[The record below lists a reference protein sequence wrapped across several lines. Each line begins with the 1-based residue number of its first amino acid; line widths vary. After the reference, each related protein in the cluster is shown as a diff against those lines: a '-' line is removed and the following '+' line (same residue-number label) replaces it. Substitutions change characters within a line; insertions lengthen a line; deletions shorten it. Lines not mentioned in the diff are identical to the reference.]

1 MEQQNNQKKQKRR
14 TQKNGRPKGCTVLL
28 GLLAVLLIAAAVT
41 VSSAMG
47 EINGKH
53 ADESTEITVSV
64 PQGAA
69 SGTVAKQLQESGV
82 IKHAALFKLYL
93 RQTGQAGQLQ
103 YGDFTLYKGESYADI
118 VAALSQYA
126 AADTVRITF
135 PDGNT
140 AQDFAARMEQAGLC
154 TAEEF
159 LACANG
165 EDGSDFSQYR
175 FWNEM
180 QPDKNYFMRCEGY
193 LYPET
198 YEFYKDDT
206 VYNYVDTF
214 YSHFNSVVTD
224 EMYDRMDE
232 LGMSLHDTIVLAS
245 FIQEEAGNEEN
256 AHVSAVFHNRLAE
269 NSPYPRL
276 ESNAS
281 SYVQNPDD
289 NNYIYNWI
297 APYYGGWD
305 NIPTEIYNA
314 YNTYEIS
321 GLPAGAI
328 SNPGYDAIYAALYP
342 EEPDA
347 NGPYYFFVTDFT
359 GHYYYGRTLAEHN
372 QNCDKA
378 WAVNAKLGK

>member
-1 MEQQNNQKKQKRR
+1 MEQQKKTHKPR
-14 TQKNGRPKGCTVLL
+14 KNAKSPLPKILAGIAVVLV
-28 GLLAVLLIAAAVT
+28 AVIAV
-41 VSSAMG
+41 VYNSVMG
-47 EINGKH
+47 EINGRH
-53 ADESTEITVSV
+53 ADESSEITVSV
-64 PQGAA
+64 PQGAG
-69 SGTVAKQLQESGV
+69 SSTVAKQLQEAGV
-82 IKHAALFKLYL
+82 IKNATLFKLYL
-93 RQTGQAGQLQ
+93 RQTGQGTQLQ

-180 QPDKNYFMRCEGY
+180 QDDKNYFMRCEGY

-214 YSHFNSVVTD
+214 YSHFNSKVTD
-224 EMYDRMDE
+224 DLYTRMDE

-245 FIQEEAGNEEN
+245 FVQEEAGNEEN
-256 AHVSAVFHNRLAE
+256 AHVSAVFHNRLAPG
-269 NSPYPRL
+269 SPYPRL

-305 NIPTEIYNA
+305 NIPAEIYNA

-347 NGPYYFFVTDFT
+347 NGPYYFFVTDKT
-359 GHYYYGRTLAEHN
+359 GHYYYGRTVEEHN
-372 QNCDKA
+372 QNCSKA
-378 WAVNAKLGK
+378 WAVNAKLK

>member
-1 MEQQNNQKKQKRR
+1 MEQQKKTHKPR
-14 TQKNGRPKGCTVLL
+14 KNAKSPLPKILAGIAVVLV
-28 GLLAVLLIAAAVT
+28 AVIAV
-41 VSSAMG
+41 VYNSVMG
-47 EINGKH
+47 EINGRH
-53 ADESTEITVSV
+53 ADESSEITVSV
-64 PQGAA
+64 PQGAG
-69 SGTVAKQLQESGV
+69 SSTVAKQLQEAGV
-82 IKHAALFKLYL
+82 IKNATLFKLYL
-93 RQTGQAGQLQ
+93 RQTGQGTQLQ

-126 AADTVRITF
+126 AADTVQITF

-180 QPDKNYFMRCEGY
+180 QDGQNYFMRCEGY

-224 EMYDRMDE
+224 EMYDRMDD
-232 LGMSLHDTIVLAS
+232 LGMSLHDTVVLAS

-305 NIPTEIYNA
+305 NIPPEIYHA

-342 EEPDA
+342 EEPDD
-347 NGPYYFFVTDFT
+347 NGPYYFFVTDLT
-359 GHYYYGRTLAEHN
+359 GHYYYGRTLEEHN
-372 QNCDKA
+372 QNCNTA

>member
-1 MEQQNNQKKQKRR
+1 MEQKIQNTGRKRQKKRSPWR
-14 TQKNGRPKGCTVLL
+14 LVLAAAAIL
-28 GLLAVLLIAAAVT
+28 VIAAAAAAVW
-41 VSSAMG
+41 AMG
-47 EINGKH
+47 EINGSR
-53 ADESTEITVSV
+53 ADQNNTITVSV
-64 PQGAA
+64 PQGSNSRA
-69 SGTVAKQLQESGV
+69 VADQLQENGV
-82 IKHAALFKLYL
+82 IRSGFLFRLYL
-93 RQTGQAGQLQ
+93 RQTGQGSSLQ
-103 YGDFTLYKGESYADI
+103 YGDFTMYQGESYADI

-140 AQDFAARMEQAGLC
+140 ALDFAQRMEDAGLC

-175 FWNEM
+175 FWSEM
-180 QPDKNYFMRCEGY
+180 QTGENYFMRCEGY

-214 YSHFNSVVTD
+214 YSHFNSMVTD
-224 EMYDRMDE
+224 DLYARMDE
-232 LGMSLHDTIVLAS
+232 LGMSLHNTIVLAS
-245 FIQEEAGNEEN
+245 FIQEEAGNKEN

-269 NSPYPRL
+269 GSPYPRL

-281 SYVQNPDD
+281 SYVQNDED

-305 NIPTEIYNA
+305 NIPAEIYSA
-314 YNTYEIS
+314 YNTYELE

-342 EEPDA
+342 EEPDSD
-347 NGPYYFFVTDFT
+347 GPYYFFVTDLT
-359 GHYYYGRTLAEHN
+359 GHYYYGRTVSEHN
-372 QNCDKA
+372 RNCEKA
-378 WAVNAKLGK
+378 WAVNASLGN

>member
-1 MEQQNNQKKQKRR
+1 MDQQNKNIANDRKKKRGFS
-14 TQKNGRPKGCTVLL
+14 KGRAV
-28 GLLAVLLIAAAVT
+28 LLAVVAVVAVAAAAAASVL
-41 VSSAMG
+41 G
-47 EINGKH
+47 EIDGRH
-53 ADESTEITVSV
+53 ADESAEITVSV
-64 PQGAA
+64 PQGAGT
-69 SGTVAKQLQESGV
+69 GTVARLLEESGV
-82 IKHAALFKLYL
+82 IRHASLYKLYI
-93 RQTGQAGQLQ
+93 RQTGQGGQLQ

-118 VAALSQYA
+118 TAALSQYA

-135 PDGNT
+135 TDGNT
-140 AQDFAARMEQAGLC
+140 ALDFAARMEQAGLC

-180 QPDKNYFMRCEGY
+180 QDDKNYFMRCEGY

-214 YSHFNSVVTD
+214 YSHFNSKVTD
-224 EMYDRMDE
+224 DLYTRMDE

-245 FIQEEAGNEEN
+245 FVQEEAGNEEN
-256 AHVSAVFHNRLAE
+256 AHVSAVFHNRLAPG
-269 NSPYPRL
+269 SPYPRL

-281 SYVQNPDD
+281 SYVQDPDD

-305 NIPTEIYNA
+305 NIPAEIYNA

-347 NGPYYFFVTDFT
+347 NGPYYFFVTDKT
-359 GHYYYGRTLAEHN
+359 GRYYYGRTVEEHN
-372 QNCDKA
+372 QNCSKA
-378 WAVNAKLGK
+378 WAVNAKLK

>member
-1 MEQQNNQKKQKRR
+1 MDQQNKNIANDRKKKRGFS
-14 TQKNGRPKGCTVLL
+14 KGRAV
-28 GLLAVLLIAAAVT
+28 LLAVVAVVAVAAAAAA
-41 VSSAMG
+41 SALG
-47 EINGKH
+47 EIDGRH
-53 ADESTEITVSV
+53 ADESAEITVSV
-64 PQGAA
+64 PQGAGT
-69 SGTVAKQLQESGV
+69 GTVARLLEESGV
-82 IKHAALFKLYL
+82 IRHASLYKLYI
-93 RQTGQAGQLQ
+93 RQTGQGGQLQ

-118 VAALSQYA
+118 TAALSQYA

-140 AQDFAARMEQAGLC
+140 ALDVAARMEQAGLC

-180 QPDKNYFMRCEGY
+180 QDDKNYFMRCEGY

-214 YSHFNSVVTD
+214 YSHFNSKVTD
-224 EMYDRMDE
+224 DLYTRMDE

-245 FIQEEAGNEEN
+245 FVQEEAGNEEN
-256 AHVSAVFHNRLAE
+256 AHVSAVFHNRLAPG
-269 NSPYPRL
+269 SPYPRL

-305 NIPTEIYNA
+305 NIPAEIYNA

-347 NGPYYFFVTDFT
+347 NGPYYFFVTDKT
-359 GHYYYGRTLAEHN
+359 GRYYYGRTVEEHN
-372 QNCDKA
+372 QNCSKA
-378 WAVNAKLGK
+378 WAVNAKLK

>member
-1 MEQQNNQKKQKRR
+1 MDQQNKNIANDRKKKRGFS
-14 TQKNGRPKGCTVLL
+14 KGRAV
-28 GLLAVLLIAAAVT
+28 LLAVVAVVAVAAAAAASVL
-41 VSSAMG
+41 G
-47 EINGKH
+47 EIDGRH
-53 ADESTEITVSV
+53 ADESAEITVSV
-64 PQGAA
+64 PQGAGT
-69 SGTVAKQLQESGV
+69 GTVARLLEESGV
-82 IKHAALFKLYL
+82 IRHASLYKLYI
-93 RQTGQAGQLQ
+93 RQTGQGGQLQ

-118 VAALSQYA
+118 TAALSQYA

-140 AQDFAARMEQAGLC
+140 ALDFAARMEQAGLC

-180 QPDKNYFMRCEGY
+180 QDDKNYFMRCEGY

-214 YSHFNSVVTD
+214 YSHFNSKVTD
-224 EMYDRMDE
+224 DLYTRMDE

-245 FIQEEAGNEEN
+245 FVQEEAGNEEN
-256 AHVSAVFHNRLAE
+256 AHVSAVFHNRLAPG
-269 NSPYPRL
+269 SPYPRL

-305 NIPTEIYNA
+305 NIPQNIIDNYDTYNVA
-314 YNTYEIS
+314 
-321 GLPAGAI
+321 GLPAGPI
-328 SNPGYDAIYAALYP
+328 SNPGLEAMTNTLKYAESPYYG
-342 EEPDA
+342 D
-347 NGPYYFFVTDFT
+347 YYFFVTDT
-359 GHYYYGRTLAEHN
+359 LGNYYFNKTAEEH
-372 QNCDKA
+372 QAQVDKQKA
-378 WAVNAKLGK
+378 EGTMPG

>member
-1 MEQQNNQKKQKRR
+1 MEQQKKTHKPR
-14 TQKNGRPKGCTVLL
+14 KNAKSPLPKILAGIAVVLV
-28 GLLAVLLIAAAVT
+28 AVIAV
-41 VSSAMG
+41 VYNSVMG
-47 EINGKH
+47 EINGRH
-53 ADESTEITVSV
+53 ADESSEITVSV
-64 PQGAA
+64 PQGAG
-69 SGTVAKQLQESGV
+69 SGTVAKQLQEAGV
-82 IKHAALFKLYL
+82 IKNATLFKLYL
-93 RQTGQAGQLQ
+93 RQTGQGTQLQ

-180 QPDKNYFMRCEGY
+180 QDGQNYFMRCEGY

-224 EMYDRMDE
+224 EMYDRMDD
-232 LGMSLHDTIVLAS
+232 LGMSLHDTVVLAS

-305 NIPTEIYNA
+305 NIPPEIYHA

-342 EEPDA
+342 EEPDD
-347 NGPYYFFVTDFT
+347 NGPYYFFVTDLT
-359 GHYYYGRTLAEHN
+359 GHYYYGRTLEEHN
-372 QNCDKA
+372 QNCNTA

>member
-1 MEQQNNQKKQKRR
+1 MDQQNKNIA
-14 TQKNGRPKGCTVLL
+14 NGRKKKRGFSKGRAV
-28 GLLAVLLIAAAVT
+28 LLAVVAVVAVAAAAAASVL
-41 VSSAMG
+41 G
-47 EINGKH
+47 EIDGRH
-53 ADESTEITVSV
+53 ADESAEITVSV
-64 PQGAA
+64 PQGAGT
-69 SGTVAKQLQESGV
+69 GTVARLLEESGV
-82 IKHAALFKLYL
+82 IRHASLYKLYI
-93 RQTGQAGQLQ
+93 RQTGQGGQLQ

-118 VAALSQYA
+118 TAALSQYA

-140 AQDFAARMEQAGLC
+140 ALDFAARMEQAGLC

-180 QPDKNYFMRCEGY
+180 QDDKNYFMRCEGY

-214 YSHFNSVVTD
+214 YSHFNSKVTD
-224 EMYDRMDE
+224 DLYTRMDE

-245 FIQEEAGNEEN
+245 FVQEEAGNEEN
-256 AHVSAVFHNRLAE
+256 AHVSAVFHNRLAPD
-269 NSPYPRL
+269 SPYPRL

-297 APYYGGWD
+297 APYYDGWD
-305 NIPTEIYNA
+305 NIPAEIYNA

-347 NGPYYFFVTDFT
+347 NGPYYFFVTDKT
-359 GHYYYGRTLAEHN
+359 GHYYYGRTVEEHN
-372 QNCDKA
+372 QNCSKA
-378 WAVNAKLGK
+378 WAVNAKLK

>member
-14 TQKNGRPKGCTVLL
+14 TQKSGRPKGCTVLL
-28 GLLAVLLIAAAVT
+28 GLLAVLLIAAAVI

-224 EMYDRMDE
+224 EMYDRMAE

-297 APYYGGWD
+297 APYYGGWN
-305 NIPTEIYNA
+305 NIPSEIYNA

-347 NGPYYFFVTDFT
+347 NGPYYFFVTDLT

>member
-1 MEQQNNQKKQKRR
+1 MDQQNKNIANDRKKKRGFS
-14 TQKNGRPKGCTVLL
+14 KGRAV
-28 GLLAVLLIAAAVT
+28 LLAVVAVVAVAAA
-41 VSSAMG
+41 A
-47 EINGKH
+47 
-53 ADESTEITVSV
+53 A
-64 PQGAA
+64 QGAGT
-69 SGTVAKQLQESGV
+69 GTVARLLEESGV
-82 IKHAALFKLYL
+82 IRHASLYKLYI
-93 RQTGQAGQLQ
+93 RQTGQGGQLQ

-118 VAALSQYA
+118 TAALSQYA

-140 AQDFAARMEQAGLC
+140 ALDFAARMEQAGLC

-180 QPDKNYFMRCEGY
+180 QDDKNYFMRCEGY

-214 YSHFNSVVTD
+214 YSHFNSKVTD
-224 EMYDRMDE
+224 DLYTRMDE

-245 FIQEEAGNEEN
+245 FVQEEAGNEEN
-256 AHVSAVFHNRLAE
+256 AHVSAVFHNRLAPG
-269 NSPYPRL
+269 SPYPRL

-305 NIPTEIYNA
+305 NIPAEIYNA

-347 NGPYYFFVTDFT
+347 NGPYYFFVTDKT
-359 GHYYYGRTLAEHN
+359 GRYYYGRTVEEHN
-372 QNCDKA
+372 QNCSKA
-378 WAVNAKLGK
+378 WAVNAKLK

>member
-1 MEQQNNQKKQKRR
+1 MEQQKKTHKPR
-14 TQKNGRPKGCTVLL
+14 KNAKSPLPKILAGIAVVLV
-28 GLLAVLLIAAAVT
+28 AVIAV
-41 VSSAMG
+41 VYNSVMG
-47 EINGKH
+47 EINGRH
-53 ADESTEITVSV
+53 ADESSEITVSV
-64 PQGAA
+64 PQGAG
-69 SGTVAKQLQESGV
+69 SSTVAKQLQEAGV
-82 IKHAALFKLYL
+82 IKNATLFKLYL
-93 RQTGQAGQLQ
+93 RQTGQGTQLQ

-180 QPDKNYFMRCEGY
+180 QDGQNYFMRCEGY

-224 EMYDRMDE
+224 EMYDRMDD
-232 LGMSLHDTIVLAS
+232 LGMSLHDTVVLAS

-305 NIPTEIYNA
+305 NIPPEIYHA

-342 EEPDA
+342 EEPDD
-347 NGPYYFFVTDFT
+347 NGPYYFFVTDLT
-359 GHYYYGRTLAEHN
+359 GHYYYGRTLEEHN
-372 QNCDKA
+372 QNCNTA

>member
-1 MEQQNNQKKQKRR
+1 MEQQKKTPKPR
-14 TQKNGRPKGCTVLL
+14 KNAKSPLPKILAGVAVVLV
-28 GLLAVLLIAAAVT
+28 AVIAV
-41 VSSAMG
+41 VYNSVMG

-53 ADESTEITVSV
+53 ADESSEITVSV
-64 PQGAA
+64 PQGAG
-69 SGTVAKQLQESGV
+69 SGTVAKQLQEAGV
-82 IKHAALFKLYL
+82 IKNATLFKLYL
-93 RQTGQAGQLQ
+93 RQTGQGTQLQ

-180 QPDKNYFMRCEGY
+180 QDGQNYFMRCEGY

-232 LGMSLHDTIVLAS
+232 LGMSLHDTVVLAS

-256 AHVSAVFHNRLAE
+256 AHVSAVFHNRLAKD
-269 NSPYPRL
+269 SPYPRL

-305 NIPTEIYNA
+305 NIPPEIYHA

-342 EEPDA
+342 EEPDD
-347 NGPYYFFVTDFT
+347 NGPYYFFVTDLT
-359 GHYYYGRTLAEHN
+359 GHYYYGRTLEEHN
-372 QNCDKA
+372 QNCNTA